1 MLKALSFAAE
11 LLGISTF
18 FLAIIALVL
27 YGGPTMEERAH
38 A

>member
-18 FLAIIALVL
+18 FLAIIALVEL
-27 YGGPTMEERAH
+27 ANMSMGGLTK
-38 A
+38 